1 MEDLVCT
8 TFQATKESCVL
19 TSLGYAF
26 NYIANVQRLKAPN
39 VEEVFLSYIEY
50 YRKTHKDNGLSGKKL
65 IDWARD
71 KAFSKKNFPKDSK
84 KIENMYN
91 PAYNFEHIGNSSI
104 ELLST
109 IMLHWV
115 CQFENKEINNGT
127 GKRGYDEIIDFWNFC
142 KTDVKFKDLLAN
154 VEIGGHKTSLN
165 ENYTSEVAQHLSSGD
180 ALGIALYPLDGAG
193 HSILVYRAGDE
204 YIARNPTKKSVEV
217 IDIESLEIRE
227 YIIFHISKSHN

>member
-1 MEDLVCT
+1 MQPC
-8 TFQATKESCVL
+8 S
-19 TSLGYAF
+19 
-26 NYIANVQRLKAPN
+26 
-39 VEEVFLSYIEY
+39 
-50 YRKTHKDNGLSGKKL
+50 KDG
-65 IDWARD
+65 
-71 KAFSKKNFPKDSK
+71 
-84 KIENMYN
+84 
-91 PAYNFEHIGNSSI
+91 
-104 ELLST
+104 
-109 IMLHWV
+109 
-115 CQFENKEINNGT
+115 
-127 GKRGYDEIIDFWNFC
+127 
-142 KTDVKFKDLLAN
+142 